1 MGKRIWFPAL
11 VGLFL
16 TIGLTAQ
23 AAETS
28 GSGSTFVFPILS
40 KWATDYQ
47 AKTGD
52 KISYQS
58 NGSGAGLQQVKAG
71 TVDFGASD
79 MPLRPDELAKAGLG
93 QFPLVIGGV
102 VPVVNI
108 EGIGPAQL
116 RFTGTVLA
124 DIFLGKIRNWDDPGL
139 KALNPNVALPAAP
152 ITVVHRTDG
161 SGTTFNFANY
171 LSKVSPEWKEKVG
184 EGVTVEWP
192 VGVGGKGNEGV
203 AAYVGL
209 AKNSISYVEYAYAI
223 KNNLA
228 YGLVQNRA
236 GRFVQPGAETFQAA
250 AAAASW
256 ENTTDFYRVMT
267 DAPGDNAYPITATSF
282 ILMPK
287 HQGTAQNPKSPSI
300 FLGGRWRTVARRQA
314 HSITCRCLPI
324 WSKGSKDTGR
334 AISGRDVGTLRFH
347 DGVRCGAATKSL
359 SL

>member
-1 MGKRIWFPAL
+1 MSKRIWFSAL
-11 VGLFL
+11 AGLLL
-16 TIGLTAQ
+16 TIGSPTM

-40 KWATDYQ
+40 KWATEYQ

-52 KISYQS
+52 KVSYQS

-79 MPLRPDELAKAGLG
+79 MPLRPEELAKARLG

-108 EGIGPAQL
+108 DGIGPGRL
-116 RFTGTVLA
+116 RFTGKVLA
-124 DIFLGKIRNWDDPGL
+124 DIFLGNIKNWDDPRL
-139 KALNPNVALPAAP
+139 KALNPEVRLPAAP

-184 EGVTVEWP
+184 EGVAVEWP

-203 AAYVGL
+203 ATYVGV

-223 KNNLA
+223 KNGLA
-228 YGLVQNRA
+228 YGLVENKA
-236 GRFVQPGAETFQAA
+236 GRFVQPSAATFQAA
-250 AAAASW
+250 AGAATW

-267 DAPGDNAYPITATSF
+267 DAAGDDSYPITATSF

-287 HQGTAQNPKSPSI
+287 QPKDRARSKVAI
-300 FLGGRWRTVARRQA
+300 DFFRW
-314 HSITCRCLPI
+314 SLE
-324 WSKGSKDTGR
+324 
-334 AISGRDVGTLRFH
+334 SGRDDATALNYVPLPADLVERIEKYWKSDFGT
-347 DGVRCGAATKSL
+347 
-359 SL
+359 

>member
-1 MGKRIWFPAL
+1 MGKRFWFPAIA
-11 VGLFL
+11 GLFL
-16 TIGLTAQ
+16 AIGVPAQ

-40 KWATDYQ
+40 KWATEYQ
-47 AKTGD
+47 TKTGD
-52 KISYQS
+52 KINYQS

-102 VPVVNI
+102 VPVVNV
-108 EGIGPAQL
+108 EGIGPGRL
-116 RFTGTVLA
+116 RFTGSVLA
-124 DIFLGKIRNWDDPGL
+124 DIFLGNIRNWDDPKL
-139 KALNPNVALPAAP
+139 KALNPEVALPAAP

-171 LSKVSPEWKEKVG
+171 LSKVSPEWKDKVG
-184 EGVTVEWP
+184 EGVAVEWP

-203 AAYVGL
+203 AAYVGI

-236 GRFVQPGAETFQAA
+236 GRFVQPDAETFQAA
-250 AAAASW
+250 AAAAAW
-256 ENTTDFYRVMT
+256 EKTTDFYRVMT
-267 DAPGDNAYPITATSF
+267 DALGDDAYPITATSF

-287 HQGTAQNPKSPSI
+287 QPKDRTKSKVAI
-300 FLGGRWRTVARRQA
+300 DFFRWA
-314 HSITCRCLPI
+314 LE
-324 WSKGSKDTGR
+324 
-334 AISGRDVGTLRFH
+334 SGHAAAGTLNYVPLPADLVERIEKYLKSDF
-347 DGVRCGAATKSL
+347 GA
-359 SL
+359 

>member
-1 MGKRIWFPAL
+1 MSKRIWFSAL
-11 VGLFL
+11 AGLLL
-16 TIGLTAQ
+16 TIGSPTL

-40 KWATDYQ
+40 KWATEYQ

-52 KISYQS
+52 KVSYQS

-79 MPLRPDELAKAGLG
+79 MPLRPEELAKARLG

-108 EGIGPAQL
+108 DGIGPGRL
-116 RFTGTVLA
+116 RFTGKVLA
-124 DIFLGKIRNWDDPGL
+124 DIFLGNIKNWDDPRL
-139 KALNPNVALPAAP
+139 KALNPEVRLPAAP

-184 EGVTVEWP
+184 EGVAVEWP

-203 AAYVGL
+203 ATYVGV

-223 KNNLA
+223 KNGLA
-228 YGLVQNRA
+228 YGLVENKA
-236 GRFVQPGAETFQAA
+236 ARFVQPSAATFQAA
-250 AAAASW
+250 AGAATW

-267 DAPGDNAYPITATSF
+267 DAAGDDSYPITATSF

-287 HQGTAQNPKSPSI
+287 QPKDRARSKVAI
-300 FLGGRWRTVARRQA
+300 DFFRW
-314 HSITCRCLPI
+314 SLE
-324 WSKGSKDTGR
+324 
-334 AISGRDVGTLRFH
+334 SGRDDATALNYVPLPADLVERIEKYWKSDFGT
-347 DGVRCGAATKSL
+347 
-359 SL
+359 

>member
-1 MGKRIWFPAL
+1 MGKRFWFPAIACL
-11 VGLFL
+11 LL
-16 TIGLTAQ
+16 AIGLPAQ

-40 KWATDYQ
+40 KWATEYQ

-52 KISYQS
+52 KINYQS

-79 MPLRPDELAKAGLG
+79 MPLRPDQLAKAGLG

-108 EGIGPAQL
+108 EGIGPGKL
-116 RFTGTVLA
+116 RFSGTLLA
-124 DIFLGKIRNWDDPGL
+124 DIFLGKIKNWDDSAL
-139 KALNPNVALPAAP
+139 KALDPDVPLPDAP
-152 ITVVHRTDG
+152 ITVVHRIDG

-184 EGVTVEWP
+184 EGVAVEWP

-228 YGLVQNRA
+228 YGLVQNKA
-236 GRFVQPGAETFQAA
+236 GRFVKPDAETFQAA
-250 AAAASW
+250 ASAAAW

-267 DAPGDNAYPITATSF
+267 DAPGDNSYPITATSF

-287 HQGTAQNPKSPSI
+287 QPKDHVKSKVAI
-300 FLGGRWRTVARRQA
+300 DFFRW
-314 HSITCRCLPI
+314 SLE
-324 WSKGSKDTGR
+324 
-334 AISGRDVGTLRFH
+334 SGRDEAGRAQLRTPAGRPGRKIEKYWKSDF
-347 DGVRCGAATKSL
+347 GA
-359 SL
+359 